1 MRNILIQFGE
11 YMSTGY
17 FIITI
22 YFNMGFYG
30 LKIADDNIFRKKLI
44 SGERIMRFWKFFVDM
59 ILHIPLHILTHRQPI
74 INVWETWY

>member
-44 SGERIMRFWKFFVDM
+44 SGERIMRF
-59 ILHIPLHILTHRQPI
+59 
-74 INVWETWY
+74 